1 VVTPRLPLRRTQCA
15 AITAIR
21 AGASIADFRVRMN
34 RPTIL
39 ISDDEPRIIAALG
52 RMGRMMG
59 LEVVGDTHGER
70 IVAMAR
76 ELQPELI
83 VLDVNQ
89 PFDGRDVLAQ
99 LKKDPDTRQLP
110 VIMLSAVEDQY
121 TRLTCLELGALDY
134 AVKPI
139 DITFLTKLARLAE
152 DPGSTATL
160 ALPASPP

>member
-1 VVTPRLPLRRTQCA
+1 MR
-15 AITAIR
+15 
-21 AGASIADFRVRMN
+21 

-39 ISDDEPRIIAALG
+39 VSDDEPNILSALS

-59 LEVVGDTHGER
+59 LNVVGDTHGER

-76 ELQPELI
+76 DLQPELI

-99 LKKDPDTRQLP
+99 LKKDPATRDLP
-110 VIMLSAVEDQY
+110 VIILSGTEDQY
-121 TRLTCLELGALDY
+121 TRLTCLELGAFDY

-139 DITFLTKLARLAE
+139 DITFLTKLARVAQTR
-152 DPGSTATL
+152 GSSATH
-160 ALPASPP
+160 ALVASPC

>member
-1 VVTPRLPLRRTQCA
+1 MT
-15 AITAIR
+15 
-21 AGASIADFRVRMN
+21 

-59 LEVVGDTHGER
+59 LDVVGDTHGER

-89 PFDGRDVLAQ
+89 PVDGRDVLAQ
-99 LKKDPDTRQLP
+99 LKKDPGTRELP

-160 ALPASPP
+160 ALPASPL